1 MSINIFVMESNMI
14 NKYVTLI
21 LCLLLGFKSTSAM
34 EHDDQN
40 YELKDIKVKYHYQPK
55 TLLTFCS
62 EFVAKNNM
70 STDKLPQELRTLIEE
85 IKNKNSIDIK
95 KKVITLINYINSL
108 IPTRPITIALLST
121 GSIQQSFWELK
132 NLLDYF

>member
-1 MSINIFVMESNMI
+1 MI
-14 NKYVTLI
+14 NKYITLI
-21 LCLLLGFKSTSAM
+21 LVFLLGFKSTSAM

-40 YELKDIKVKYHYQPK
+40 YELNSTKPEYNYQQPK

-62 EFVAKNNM
+62 QFVAKNNI
-70 STDKLPQELRTLIEE
+70 STDKLPQELRTLVEE
-85 IKNKNSIDIK
+85 IKNKNSVDIK

-108 IPTRPITIALLST
+108 IPTRPIATALLST
-121 GSIQQSFWELK
+121 GSIPQAFYELK